1 MLTEMINKIKGK
13 GTKIVFPEGNDARV
27 LEAAIRLKNDGILA
41 PILLGNIEEINAL
54 AASKGWS
61 TDGLEMI
68 DIAQDPRMDEFVAK
82 MVELRKGKMDEEAC
96 RKALSKSNYF
106 GTMLVK
112 MGFAD
117 GLVGGA
123 TYSTADTVRPALQL
137 VKTKPGSKLVSS
149 CFILF
154 KDDQKLAMGDCAI
167 NIDPSDEDL
176 VEIAVETA
184 KTARVFGIE
193 PKVGLLSYSTKGSGK
208 GPAVDKVVSACEKLA
223 AMDLDFDVDGEF
235 QFDAAVSPVV
245 AAQKAPNSKVAGHCN
260 TFVFPNIE
268 AGNIGYKIAARLGGY
283 EAVGPILQGLN
294 APINDLSRGC
304 NTEEV
309 YKLAIITAAQKYI

>member
-27 LEAAIRLKNDGILA
+27 LEAAIRLKNDEILA

-167 NIDPSDEDL
+167 NIDPSDENL

>member
-27 LEAAIRLKNDGILA
+27 LEAAIRLKNDEILA

-245 AAQKAPNSKVAGHCN
+245 ATQKAPNSKVAGHCN

>member
-154 KDDQKLAMGDCAI
+154 KDDQKLAMVDCAI

-176 VEIAVETA
+176 VEIAV
-184 KTARVFGIE
+184 
-193 PKVGLLSYSTKGSGK
+193 
-208 GPAVDKVVSACEKLA
+208 
-223 AMDLDFDVDGEF
+223 
-235 QFDAAVSPVV
+235 
-245 AAQKAPNSKVAGHCN
+245 
-260 TFVFPNIE
+260 
-268 AGNIGYKIAARLGGY
+268 
-283 EAVGPILQGLN
+283 
-294 APINDLSRGC
+294 
-304 NTEEV
+304 
-309 YKLAIITAAQKYI
+309 